1 MADAL
6 RTADFYAG
14 VWTDDAA
21 RRILGRD
28 AYVRAIRS
36 WSLRPVAVHGGVM
49 FFSKAAVRAHLPR
62 PLSPAVAR
70 EYNALKRRLA
80 ALTGIR
86 I

>member
-1 MADAL
+1 
-6 RTADFYAG
+6 
-14 VWTDDAA
+14 
-21 RRILGRD
+21 
-28 AYVRAIRS
+28 
-36 WSLRPVAVHGGVM
+36 VAVRGGVM

-86 I
+86 V